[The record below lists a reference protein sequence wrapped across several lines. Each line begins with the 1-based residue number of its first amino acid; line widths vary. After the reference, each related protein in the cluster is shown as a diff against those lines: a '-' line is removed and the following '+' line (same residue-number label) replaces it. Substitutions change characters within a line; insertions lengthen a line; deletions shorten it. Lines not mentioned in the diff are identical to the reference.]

1 MSTRNSDKLKDVD
14 VILLCGGM
22 GTRLRSAVSDRPKPM
37 AAVGKRPFLDGLI
50 EQFKSFGARRFI
62 LCTGYMS
69 EFIED
74 YYSRGGFEVEVLISK
89 EHEPLGTG
97 GAVKNAGSLITSRN
111 FIVAN
116 GDSFCDVDLEGLY
129 GEHLRNRAA
138 ATITLTRPDGRVDVG
153 TVSIDGSGRILNFAE
168 KEATGG
174 ELFVN
179 AGVYVFNE
187 DVLSLIPPEKKVSLE
202 NDVFPSLDKNIFHG
216 YVSQASLLDIGT
228 PERLKKARSLMRT
241 K

>member
-1 MSTRNSDKLKDVD
+1 MNTRNSDKLKDVD
-14 VILLCGGM
+14 VVMLCGGM
-22 GTRLRSAVSDRPKPM
+22 GTRLRPAVSDRPKPM
-37 AAVGKRPFLDGLI
+37 AAVGRRPFLDVLI
-50 EQFKSFGARRFI
+50 EHFRGFGARRFI

-74 YYSRGGFEVEVLISK
+74 YYSRGGFEFEVLISK

-97 GAVKNAGSLITSRN
+97 GAVKNAGSLISSSN

-116 GDSFCDVDLEGLY
+116 GDSFCDVDMNELY
-129 GEHLRNRAA
+129 GEHLNNRAA

-187 DVLSLIPPEKKVSLE
+187 DILSLIPAEKKVSLE
-202 NDVFPSLDKNIFHG
+202 KDLFPSLDKNIFHG
-216 YVSQASLLDIGT
+216 FVSGAGLLDIGT
-228 PERLKKARSLMRT
+228 PERLEKARSLI
-241 K
+241 